1 MPKSTKKF
9 RPSWTFIV
17 PAVFFVLIFVGFS
30 FLSTD
35 FLKKEQMSLLF
46 VLHATKGIVTHDN
59 DVWKLTLS
67 DTDKRVEYFSDR
79 PKRTVGQG
87 ELGQFLT
94 LWGEWGFVQDPPNAA
109 ISFDSKETKIISA
122 MIVTL
127 EDPSYNSDTKEL
139 TFKITPLQQTPESL
153 QYLAKSTN
161 KIAPGELKD
170 PTMFIDNA
178 IISSQPE
185 NQTQSLK
192 TFLIGMPLQEHS
204 FHIHWKGSVLNSG
217 Q

>member
-1 MPKSTKKF
+1 MPKSIKKP
-9 RPSWTFIV
+9 RLSWTFII
-17 PAVFFVLIFVGFS
+17 PALILILIFGGFS
-30 FLSTD
+30 FLSRD
-35 FLKKEQMSLLF
+35 HFKNDQMSLLF
-46 VLHATKGIVTHDN
+46 VLHAQKGSITQDN
-59 DVWKLTLS
+59 NGWKLTLFN
-67 DTDKRVEYFSDR
+67 TDKRVEFFSDR
-79 PKRTVGQG
+79 PRRTVGQG

-109 ISFDSKETKIISA
+109 ISFDGKETKMRSPIV
-122 MIVTL
+122 VTL

-139 TFKITPLQQTPESL
+139 TFKIAPLQQIPESF

>member
-1 MPKSTKKF
+1 MPKSTKKP

-17 PAVFFVLIFVGFS
+17 PAVIFVLIFAGFS
-30 FLSTD
+30 FLSID
-35 FLKKEQMSLLF
+35 HFKNDQMSLLF
-46 VLHATKGIVTHDN
+46 VLHAQRGSVTQGN
-59 DVWKLTLS
+59 NVWKLTLS
-67 DTDKRVEYFSDR
+67 DADRRVEFFSDR
-79 PKRTVGQG
+79 PKRIVGQG

-94 LWGEWGFVQDPPNAA
+94 LWGEWGFIQNPPNAA
-109 ISFDSKETKIISA
+109 ISFDMKETNMRSP
-122 MIVTL
+122 MVVTL

-139 TFKITPLQQTPESL
+139 TFKITPLQETPESL

-161 KIAPGELKD
+161 KLEPGEFKN
-170 PTMFIDNA
+170 PTIFIDNA

-192 TFLIGMPLQEHS
+192 TFLIGMPLEEHS